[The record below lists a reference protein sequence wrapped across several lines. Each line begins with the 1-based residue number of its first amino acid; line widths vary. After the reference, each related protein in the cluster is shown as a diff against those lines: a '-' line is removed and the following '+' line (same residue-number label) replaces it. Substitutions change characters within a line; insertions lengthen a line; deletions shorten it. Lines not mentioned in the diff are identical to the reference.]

1 MGKSIFYLT
10 SDFVESEEFPTMF
23 DEGKQNDVDFLKKL
37 CVEGKAEHYDIE
49 NFVLAFNDEMISDLG
64 YLIYI

>member
-1 MGKSIFYLT
+1 MEKSIFYLT
-10 SDFVESEEFPTMF
+10 SDFVASEEFNTMIV
-23 DEGKQNDVDFLKKL
+23 EGKQNDVDFLKAL

>member
-1 MGKSIFYLT
+1 MKKTIFYLT
-10 SDFVESEEFPTMF
+10 SDFVSSDEFSTMF
-23 DEGKQNDVDFLKKL
+23 EEGKQNDVDFLKEL

-49 NFVLAFNDEMISDLG
+49 DFVLAFNDEYISDMG